1 MFIEND
7 ESFFDDD
14 GGRMGFVQDMFVLF
28 MLIFLTFAGILWF
41 FWL

>member
-1 MFIEND
+1 MTEVAWGSYKIC
-7 ESFFDDD
+7 
-14 GGRMGFVQDMFVLF
+14 VLF